1 MASRAAILEHSRTAI
16 LDQREP
22 LGKSLAGSI
31 ALHVSMVG
39 VLLVSTWVEHRSR
52 VQWGDPHGGG
62 VGSVAVNVVSHIPLP
77 ARSGPVNP
85 VANDTQS
92 RVQTPPPKA
101 KPQPK
106 MKAPDADAIPIK
118 SRNAAKRTSEA
129 ASAPNKFRE
138 KQQDLPNQVYSNA
151 GQALVSNMYGMTGGG
166 GVNIGNSSPFGAQLG
181 WYANLLRNQVAS
193 HWKTAD
199 VDPRLQTA
207 PPVVVTFTIRRDGSV
222 PASSVRIAQR
232 SGNAALD
239 FSAQRAVLDAAP
251 FRELPAEFPRSEADI
266 EFVFELRR

>member
-1 MASRAAILEHSRTAI
+1 MASHTAI
-16 LDQREP
+16 LDEPEP

-31 ALHVSMVG
+31 ALHVSLVG
-39 VLLVSTWVEHRSR
+39 LLLGSTWVGNRSR
-52 VQWGDPHGGG
+52 MQWGDVNGGG
-62 VGSVAVNVVSHIPLP
+62 IGSVAVNVVSHIPLP
-77 ARSGPVNP
+77 TRSGPVNP
-85 VANDTQS
+85 VANDTES
-92 RVQTPPPKA
+92 KVPTPPPKA

-106 MKAPDADAIPIK
+106 AKAPDPDAIPIK
-118 SRNAAKRTSEA
+118 SRNAARQTSQA

-138 KQQDLPNQVYSNA
+138 KQQDLPNQVYSDA
-151 GQALVSNMYGMTGGG
+151 GQALVSPMYGMTGGG
-166 GVNIGNSSPFGAQLG
+166 GVNIGNNSPFGAQFG

-251 FRELPAEFPRSEADI
+251 FRELPAEFPKAQADI
-266 EFVFELRR
+266 EFTFELRR